1 MYHEKSPP
9 RATHTP
15 DGSGD
20 MFDRVAQRYDLLN
33 KCMSLGLDD
42 GWRRRLVQKLDLRP
56 QNSVL
61 DVATGTADV
70 ALSIYRRHPTARIT
84 GLDPS
89 HAMLA
94 IGERKIAKA
103 KAEKAV
109 NLVAGDAQDLPF
121 ADSTFDAACISFGI
135 RNVPD
140 RLLGL
145 QEMVRVV
152 KPMRPVVVLELAE
165 PEGGWLAPLARFHV
179 HVVAPWLGALLSGA
193 AEYRYLQRS
202 IAAFPAPDTFARM
215 MREAGLQEVNYKRLS
230 FGALHLYWGRT
241 PRK

>member
-1 MYHEKSPP
+1 MYHEKPP
-9 RATHTP
+9 ERASNP
-15 DGSGD
+15 SDGSGD
-20 MFDRVAQRYDLLN
+20 MFDRVAPRYDLLN
-33 KCMSLGLDD
+33 KCMSLGLDG

-70 ALSIYRRHPTARIT
+70 ALSIFKRHPTARIT

-89 HAMLA
+89 QAMLA
-94 IGERKIAKA
+94 IGERKIAQA
-103 KAEKAV
+103 KAEKSIQ
-109 NLVAGDAQDLPF
+109 LVSGDAQDLPF
-121 ADSTFDAACISFGI
+121 SDSTFDAACISFGI

-140 RLLGL
+140 RPLGL

-165 PEGGWLAPLARFHV
+165 PQGGWFAPLARFHV
-179 HVVAPWLGALLSGA
+179 RVIAPWLGGLLSGA

-202 IAAFPAPDTFARM
+202 IAAFPAPDAFANM